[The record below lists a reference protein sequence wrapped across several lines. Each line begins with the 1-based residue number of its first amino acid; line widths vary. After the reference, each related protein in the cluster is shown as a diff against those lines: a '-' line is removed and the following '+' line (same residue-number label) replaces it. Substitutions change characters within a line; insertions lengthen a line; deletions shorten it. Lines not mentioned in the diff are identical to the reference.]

1 MYEPLPASLSP
12 EVRDLVRRMLAVEPV
27 QRITM
32 DELLRHPWVARAAAG
47 AGAGGVGGGGS
58 LAAGGAAG
66 GAASP
71 RSGGAPRPELLLEE
85 GGQGMS
91 WGGGTGGFGTP
102 WVG

>member
-1 MYEPLPASLSP
+1 MYEPLPATLSP
-12 EVRDLVRRMLAVEPV
+12 EVRDLVRRMLAVEPA

-32 DELLRHPWVARAAAG
+32 DELLRHPWMARAAAG
-47 AGAGGVGGGGS
+47 AGAGGLGGGGS

-71 RSGGAPRPELLLEE
+71 RSGGAARPELLLEE
-85 GGQGMS
+85 AGQGMFR
-91 WGGGTGGFGTP
+91 GGGRGGCRTP